1 VGRYAPVFVVVV
13 LVRVVLL
20 VESEEC
26 VKLDAL
32 LEVLDGL
39 EATDVLEELEITEGV
54 HASADKSVPVNT
66 LQLDVGVVL
75 LEGEGQR
82 LGEVDVR
89 ALDGVHVLATHLKLV
104 EVEVFREN
112 LHFYFSLL

>member
-1 VGRYAPVFVVVV
+1 MGRHAPVFVVVV

-20 VESEEC
+20 VESEEG

-39 EATDVLEELEITEGV
+39 EATDVLEELEIAEGV
-54 HASADKSVPVNT
+54 DASADKSVPVNT
-66 LQLDVGVVL
+66 LQLNVGVVL
-75 LEGEGQR
+75 LERERQC

-89 ALDGVHVLATHLKLV
+89 ALDSVHILA
-104 EVEVFREN
+104 
-112 LHFYFSLL
+112 